1 MAINEAEY
9 LAANPDVA
17 YGISQGWFTSA
28 ADHYN
33 NVGVNENRQMAPAP
47 APAPQ
52 PMTDASAYLAANP
65 DVQTG
70 INNGWFGSAQEH
82 YNTVGQN
89 ENRLLAPTPGTDSGG
104 FDSAA
109 YLQANP
115 DVDYGISQGW
125 IPSALA
131 HYNQYGEAENRA
143 LGTTP
148 AGFNAENYLLANPD
162 IQTGID
168 QGWYRDAAQ
177 HYDLAG
183 RREGR
188 GWEYNPIEEPPLET
202 QGLTQV
208 QMIDNNGNPTNG
220 VTSDNGNGITTAPTL
235 REMRP
240 MQWDTVGPESYLSR
254 MQAQGV
260 STYGSDGQ
268 GEADFGLSR
277 RYTINPLFNYAA
289 EGTDDNPGGIR
300 TLNMRVRR
308 EGEEEDA
315 LNMRSGGEVR
325 GPGTG
330 KSDSIPARLSDGE
343 FVMTNDAVAGAGN
356 GSRRDGAK
364 RLYKMMKNFEARSRR

>member
-17 YGISQGWFTSA
+17 YGISQGWFPSA
-28 ADHYN
+28 AAHYAA
-33 NVGVNENRQMAPAP
+33 VGASEGRQTAPTPAP
-47 APAPQ
+47 APAAAAPAYT
-52 PMTDASAYLAANP
+52 PDPAPSFDSAAYLSANP

-70 INNGWFGSAQEH
+70 INNGWFTSAADH

-125 IPSALA
+125 VSSALD

-148 AGFNAENYLLANPD
+148 EGFNAENYLLANPD

-168 QGWYRDAAQ
+168 QGWFRDAAQ

-188 GWEYNPIEEPPLET
+188 GWEYNPIKALPLET

-220 VTSDNGNGITTAPTL
+220 VISANGNGITTAPTL

-277 RYTINPLFNYAA
+277 RYTVNPLFDYGV
-289 EGTDDNPGGIR
+289 ESTDENPGGIR
-300 TLNMRVRR
+300 T
-308 EGEEEDA
+308 